1 MHLATVWEAVADV
14 LPAATA
20 LISGETRRSWREYDE
35 RASRF
40 ASFLN
45 EHGVGQ
51 ATKVGIYLYNAS
63 EYLEAQF
70 GAFKVRACAI
80 NVNYRYTAEELL
92 YVLDNADVEVL
103 VYHACFRNTVAA
115 IAGEL
120 PRLRVCVE
128 VDDGTSGDPGP
139 AHRYEGVLTNFP
151 PLPRIERK
159 ASDLYMLYTGGT
171 TGMPK
176 GVMYEIGTFAHA
188 LMRPYEMAGM
198 ERPTTPEEL
207 RLLVPRVHGA
217 GASPVALPV
226 CPFMHGT
233 GMWLGAMVPHNMGG
247 AVVTMP
253 DRHFDPARVLAEVAR
268 ARVTHLV
275 IVGDA
280 FARPLAAE
288 LDRAQAAGVPHDLSS
303 LTTITSSG
311 AIWSKEVK
319 SRLLE
324 YADLTLIDAMGST
337 EGGMGRS
344 EMTRDTTFETA
355 KFELQEG
362 VQVFDEND
370 RPVAPGSGK
379 TGLMATSVLVPIGYY
394 KDPEKSLATF
404 REIAGVRYSFP
415 GDHARVEADGTITL
429 LGRGSSCI
437 NTGGEKVY
445 PEEVEEAL
453 KRHPSITD
461 CLVVGAPDERFGE
474 RVIAVAAVV
483 PGTLPSD
490 QEVIELAR
498 KHLAGYKLPKQLVF
512 ADRVQR
518 SPSGKPDYAWAREL
532 ARDRLG
538 APTTEPSASG
548 GGGHAV

>member
-1 MHLATVWEAVADV
+1 MHLATAWEAIADV
-14 LPAATA
+14 LPDAAA
-20 LISGETRRSWREYDE
+20 LVSGETRRSWQEYDE

-40 ASFLN
+40 AAFLN
-45 EHGVGQ
+45 DQGVGQ
-51 ATKVGIYLYNAS
+51 ETKVGIYSYNSS

-70 GAFKVRACAI
+70 GTFKVRACSI
-80 NVNYRYTAEELL
+80 NVNYRYTAEELVYL
-92 YVLDNADVEVL
+92 LDNADAEVL
-103 VYHACFRNTVAA
+103 VYQACFRNTVAA

-120 PRLRVCVE
+120 PRLRATVE
-128 VDDGTSGDPGP
+128 VDDGTPGDPGP
-139 AHRYEGVLTNFP
+139 ARRYEEVLASFP
-151 PLPRIERK
+151 PLSRVERK
-159 ASDLYMLYTGGT
+159 GSDLYMLYTGGT

-176 GVMYEIGTFAHA
+176 GVMYEIGTFVHA
-188 LMRPYEMAGM
+188 LMRPYETAGM
-198 ERPTTPEEL
+198 ERPTTPEEIRVL
-207 RLLVPRVHGA
+207 APRVHAA

-233 GMWLGAMVPHNMGG
+233 GMWIGAMVPHNMGG

-253 DRHFDPARVLAEVAR
+253 DRHFDPTRVLAEVAR
-268 ARVTHLV
+268 ARITHLV

-280 FARPLAAE
+280 FARPLVAE
-288 LDRAQAAGVPHDLSS
+288 LDRAQAAGEPHDISS

-370 RPVAPGSGK
+370 RPVAAGSGK
-379 TGLMATSVLVPIGYY
+379 TGLMATSGLVPIGYY
-394 KDPEKSLATF
+394 KDPEKSAATF
-404 REIAGVRYSFP
+404 REIDGVRYSFP

-453 KRHPSITD
+453 KLHPSITD
-461 CLVVGAPDERFGE
+461 CLVVGLPDERFGE
-474 RVIAVAAVV
+474 RVVAVAAAV
-483 PGTLPSD
+483 PGAPPGD
-490 QEVIELAR
+490 QELIDLAR
-498 KHLAGYKLPKQLVF
+498 EHLAGYKLPKQLVF
-512 ADRVQR
+512 VDRVQR

-532 ARDRLG
+532 ARERLG
-538 APTTEPSASG
+538 A
-548 GGGHAV
+548 